1 MLDDS
6 SRNIT
11 GAGSGFAAVINLCAG
26 AMNSRQFSA
35 AFSRIN
41 LFAA

>member
-6 SRNIT
+6 GWRIM
-11 GAGSGFAAVINLCAG
+11 GAGSGFAAVINSCAG

-35 AFSRIN
+35 AFSKIN